1 MVITCA
7 GCGAGNRVPADK
19 LAKAAKC
26 GRCKE
31 ALPAP
36 NEPVAVESA
45 AEFEALIAHA
55 PYPVVVDFWADWCG
69 PCRAVAPELKKLAAQ
84 RAGRALIAKVDTEA
98 LREVAARFQIRS
110 IPTLIRFDQGRETK
124 RVSGAMRAE
133 QLAQALAL

>member
-7 GCGAGNRVPADK
+7 SCGAGNRVPADK
-19 LAKAAKC
+19 LAKTGKC
-26 GRCKE
+26 GRCKQ

-36 NEPVAVESA
+36 NEPIAVESA
-45 AEFEALIAHA
+45 AEFEALIANA
-55 PYPVVVDFWADWCG
+55 PYPVVVDFWAAWCG
-69 PCRAVAPELKKLAAQ
+69 PCRTVAPELVKLASQ

-98 LREVAARFQIRS
+98 LRDVAARFQIRS

-133 QLAQALAL
+133 QLAQALAI

>member
-7 GCGAGNRVPADK
+7 RCGSGNRVPAEK
-19 LAKAAKC
+19 LAQAAKC

-36 NEPVAVESA
+36 SEPVAVESA
-45 AEFEALIAHA
+45 AEFEALLANA

-69 PCRAVAPELKKLAAQ
+69 PCRAVAPELQKLAAQ

-98 LREVAARFQIRS
+98 LRDVAARFQIRS
-110 IPTLIRFDQGRETK
+110 IPTLIRFDRGRETK
-124 RVSGAMRAE
+124 RVSGAMRAD